1 MKINQDNGRSGNKI
15 PSGSDV
21 TNLHTLLDRLGAAV
35 GGLVYR
41 NHRFFSRCLESVSL
55 REAVPQTKAP
65 VTKLKT
71 SGWQTVI
78 AEGPA
83 GTFETAYRVVQWT
96 GDRAPVLLYI
106 HGSGEN
112 PRAFNRKADNS
123 FYKMFGKNPV
133 PGMNT
138 ILLMAPF
145 HEEGQGPYIRA
156 LGDMTNY
163 VGMLASVTALLDSL
177 SSLLRR
183 QGSPAIYAA
192 GFSLGGWALN
202 LHRAFLGRGIDRYVP
217 ICAGAQISP
226 IFTDSPYRVMID
238 PDARRQCGTL
248 RKLLDFEEA
257 FTANQ
262 SDNCHPMLFRYDQ
275 LVRLGDQAGAYRH
288 MDLNITEKGH
298 FTGQSD
304 TEAMRR
310 HILASIGNPPL
321 LP

>member
-106 HGSGEN
+106 HGSGET
-112 PRAFNRKADNS
+112 PVRSTARQTIPS
-123 FYKMFGKNPV
+123 TRCSGKTRS
-133 PGMNT
+133 PG
-138 ILLMAPF
+138 
-145 HEEGQGPYIRA
+145 
-156 LGDMTNY
+156 
-163 VGMLASVTALLDSL
+163 
-177 SSLLRR
+177 
-183 QGSPAIYAA
+183 
-192 GFSLGGWALN
+192 
-202 LHRAFLGRGIDRYVP
+202 
-217 ICAGAQISP
+217 
-226 IFTDSPYRVMID
+226 
-238 PDARRQCGTL
+238 
-248 RKLLDFEEA
+248 
-257 FTANQ
+257 
-262 SDNCHPMLFRYDQ
+262 
-275 LVRLGDQAGAYRH
+275 
-288 MDLNITEKGH
+288 
-298 FTGQSD
+298 
-304 TEAMRR
+304 
-310 HILASIGNPPL
+310 
-321 LP
+321 